1 MPRTTL
7 DIDAAVL
14 RELKRRQARNKK
26 KSLGE
31 LASELMAR
39 ALAEPEPEPS
49 PLTWT
54 TAHMGQPV
62 IDLDDKDALW
72 AVLDE
77 R

>member
-14 RELKRRQARNKK
+14 RELKRRQAREK

-39 ALAEPEPEPS
+39 ALAEPEAVRP
-49 PLTWT
+49 PLRWV
-54 TAHMGQPV
+54 TARMGQPV
-62 IDLDDKDALW
+62 VDLDDKDAVW